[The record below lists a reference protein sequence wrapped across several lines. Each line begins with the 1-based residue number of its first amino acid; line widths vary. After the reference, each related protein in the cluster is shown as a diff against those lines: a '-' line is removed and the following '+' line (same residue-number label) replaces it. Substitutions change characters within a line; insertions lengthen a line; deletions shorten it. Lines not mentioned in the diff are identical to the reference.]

1 MKINGNEVSIMRST
15 RSRWDLYI
23 NNLST
28 AYIESQLSYIQ
39 TPLGSRRGRW
49 DIELTVLWPER
60 KQQTHKSCCQSPKKM
75 LMALAGQ
82 YRNREKYLKEAYGR
96 FEIA

>member
-1 MKINGNEVSIMRST
+1 MKINGNEVDIKRSMRG
-15 RSRWDLYI
+15 RWDLYI

-28 AYIESQLSYIQ
+28 AYIESQLTYTQ

-49 DIELTVLWPER
+49 NIELTVLWPER
-60 KQQTHKSCCQSPKKM
+60 KQQTFQTCGQSPKKM

-82 YRNREKYLKEAYGR
+82 YRNREEYLEEAYGSG
-96 FEIA
+96 